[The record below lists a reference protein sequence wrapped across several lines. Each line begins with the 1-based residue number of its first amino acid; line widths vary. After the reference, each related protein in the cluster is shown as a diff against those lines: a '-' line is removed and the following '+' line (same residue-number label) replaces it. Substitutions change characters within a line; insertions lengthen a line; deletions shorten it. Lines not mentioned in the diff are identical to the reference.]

1 MQKPETAATTLAAEG
16 GEVSDPDQSSRQI
29 DHAVPFP
36 MLLRIV
42 LISVGLFIA
51 WISLREN
58 GRAVWPL
65 SGASP
70 IFGLMIVVAWICAAA
85 VIAVGLSGLSA
96 SWQVFPGSV
105 EIVERS
111 LFGKRNFQYGAGEVI
126 GLAVEEINWSDGSPE
141 WKVVISS
148 RTGSKHASIR
158 FDNRSGVERL
168 KGEIEAVLH
177 AGC

>member
-1 MQKPETAATTLAAEG
+1 MQKPETPATTLLAEG
-16 GEVSDPDQSSRQI
+16 DVSNPDQSSRQI

-42 LISVGLFIA
+42 LISIGLFVA

-96 SWQVFPGSV
+96 SWRILPGRV
-105 EIVERS
+105 EIVERN
-111 LFGKRNFQYGAGEVI
+111 LFGKRRFQYGAGEVI
-126 GLAVEEINWSDGSPE
+126 GLAVEEINWSDGAPE
-141 WKVVISS
+141 WKVVIAT

-158 FDNRSGVERL
+158 FGNRSGAERL
-168 KGEIEAVLH
+168 KGEIEAVFH
-177 AGC
+177 SAC